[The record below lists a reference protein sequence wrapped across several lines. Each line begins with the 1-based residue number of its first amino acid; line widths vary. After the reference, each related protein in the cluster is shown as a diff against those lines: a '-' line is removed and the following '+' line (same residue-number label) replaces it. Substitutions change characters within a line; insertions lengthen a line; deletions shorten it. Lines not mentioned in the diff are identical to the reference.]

1 MALDAIRRR
10 EGMAMKLGF
19 IWGPAFAV
27 LAFAAAC
34 AGMDETPA
42 RGDGLD
48 DSLRINQIQAVG
60 THNSYKLQ
68 IPEPIMKLIAAR
80 NADAAVTLD
89 YWHRPIAEQLDAGAR
104 QVELDPLDDPDGGA
118 FADPLGARMV
128 AEQGIGVLVS
138 DREVMAKPGIKVL
151 HQSDIDYRTSCLTLV
166 ECLSQVK
173 AWSDGHRDHTPILI
187 MINPKHTP
195 ISWPGATPV
204 KLFGKDA
211 LNRLEA
217 EILSVFPR
225 ERIVTPDEVRGD
237 HATLREGVLAGGW
250 PTLGEARG
258 RVMFVI
264 DDAPSRWKPYADGH
278 PSLKGRVAF
287 VNAHNAPDA
296 PEAAIFVSNEPV
308 TDFELIKQRVAQ
320 GFIVRTRA
328 DADTREART
337 GDTARR
343 EKAFASGAQYVT
355 TDYIWPD
362 ERFGTGF
369 TVRLPGNAAA
379 RCNPLNGPESCR

>member
-1 MALDAIRRR
+1 
-10 EGMAMKLGF
+10 MKLGF
-19 IWGPAFAV
+19 IWGPAFAA
-27 LAFAAAC
+27 LALAAAC
-34 AGMDETPA
+34 AGMDEAPP
-42 RGDGLD
+42 RGDGLND
-48 DSLRINQIQAVG
+48 NLRINQIQAVG

-68 IPEPIMKLIAAR
+68 IPEPIMALIKAR

-118 FADPLGARMV
+118 FADPLGARML
-128 AEQGIGVLVS
+128 AAQGIGVLVS

-166 ECLSQVK
+166 ECLEQVK

-187 MINPKHTP
+187 MVNPKHTP
-195 ISWPGATPV
+195 ISWPGASPV

-217 EILSVFPR
+217 EILSVFAR

-258 RVMFVI
+258 RVLFVI
-264 DDAPSRWKPYADGH
+264 DDAPARWKPYADGH

-296 PEAAIFVSNEPV
+296 PEAAILVSNEPV

-379 RCNPLNGPESCR
+379 RCNPVNGPESCR